1 MLDWFRVLTF
11 AFWTYVW
18 TLIIFSG
25 FVLALRYSEDW
36 RRAELG
42 DHTPWWSPA
51 GLWDDLQA
59 VWFLPLPIF
68 GAALLAAF
76 LAPRWWKGLT
86 LLLTP
91 LLLTVWVWSPY
102 GMAAEGVWSLMTLVL
117 AAALLASVPGLIRSR
132 RPRLS
137 SRHD

>member
-1 MLDWFRVLTF
+1 MPRFLPALKF

-18 TLIIFSG
+18 TLGTFSAS
-25 FVLALRYSEDW
+25 VLALRYSEAW
-36 RRAELG
+36 RHPDAA
-42 DHTPWWSPA
+42 WWSPA
-51 GLWDDLQA
+51 ALWENLQA

-68 GAALLAAF
+68 AAALLAVV
-76 LAPRWWKGLT
+76 LAPRWWKSLT

-91 LLLTVWVWSPY
+91 ALLLGWVWSPY
-102 GMAAEGVWSLMTLVL
+102 RMPTEGLFSLMALIL
-117 AAALLASVPGLIRSR
+117 PAALLASVPSLIRSR